1 MGRAVRYS
9 PLFTNDLQRGPTR
22 RRDCGVPDCK
32 RFANAHPLL
41 SRRITPGKEV
51 KAVTLT
57 WPAGVGGGLRDT
69 LGQMS
74 WAERL
79 ALLFLI
85 VFAIG
90 CASC

>member
-1 MGRAVRYS
+1 M
-9 PLFTNDLQRGPTR
+9 
-22 RRDCGVPDCK
+22 
-32 RFANAHPLL
+32 
-41 SRRITPGKEV
+41 
-51 KAVTLT
+51 TLT

-69 LGQMS
+69 LNQMS
-74 WAERL
+74 WPERL